1 LPESEDADDED
12 FSPPPAGLSAG
23 DFSVDDFS
31 VDDFSVDDLSD
42 DDSVL
47 AAGRLSVR

>member
-12 FSPPPAGLSAG
+12 FPPPLADLSAG
-23 DFSVDDFS
+23 DFSADDFS
-31 VDDFSVDDLSD
+31 AGDFSDDLSD
-42 DDSVL
+42 DDSLL